1 MFCRAVGD
9 RDGLPLSLSGGL
21 VGPGLSSASTATKVI
36 AGPTTSSSRLDS
48 GVIPTTSG
56 SARVSRSV
64 PAVTTTT
71 VRFASGLGLGAALHA
86 MAVLGA
92 VGALDTAPVLRLG
105 ALAAHVAFGIAV
117 VAALNARLGAVRDVV
132 AGLKAVEARATYA
145 AARARLEGLGTIGL
159 AVARR

>member
-36 AGPTTSSSRLDS
+36 AGPTTSSS
-48 GVIPTTSG
+48 T
-56 SARVSRSV
+56 RVGRSV

-117 VAALNARLGAVRDVV
+117 AAALNARLGAVRDVV

-145 AARARLEGLGTIGL
+145 AARTRLEGLGTIGL